1 MTTQKNCSLV
11 AAAYTLG
18 VDADALEIFVNHHR
32 PLPGRTN
39 PQGET
44 LFKVGDE
51 MALLLDSLNP
61 QIAHRWRIANY
72 LHHRVKPISK

>member
-18 VDADALEIFVNHHR
+18 VDADALETFVNHHR
-32 PLPGRTN
+32 PLPGMKAS
-39 PQGET
+39 QDDS

-51 MALLLDSLNP
+51 MALLLDSVNP
-61 QIAHRWRIANY
+61 QIAQRWRIANY
-72 LHHRVKPISK
+72 LHQRVKPSSR

>member
-32 PLPGRTN
+32 PLPGKTAS
-39 PQGET
+39 QGDT

-61 QIAHRWRIANY
+61 QIAQRWRIANY
-72 LHHRVKPISK
+72 LHQRVKPTSK